1 LAATLPNLRPF
12 LAYRASAPE
21 DNSMGSNNQ
30 RRSRG
35 RQGGKLKIAEVE
47 RLKTNLAAV
56 KSLEEANCG
65 LALQLLARVAT
76 RHKKLVFPSAAEKA
90 EAATFWDHKKHL
102 RLDIPMPDA
111 NVPVYL
117 DHLLPTLLDLVQ
129 AAGGTDR
136 KTRTAAA
143 ELLHAVVVIMIGQ
156 TAAHTE
162 EMEARGPMT
171 ELFKRVLPALLDLAA
186 DADSVIQGLFRPLFS
201 QLIHWFTKA
210 RKYETPETV
219 CLLNCLLD
227 AVCDSERDAARRQEA
242 AAYLGEFAEWSVRQA
257 AGGRTATGR
266 HWRSILNRLYFL
278 WRHPDP
284 DKRSGACSAF
294 AALYRRLREDEAV
307 VGEHLLE
314 LLAAAMS
321 GLRLAHA
328 DTEGSEAGQL
338 ARLSLDHIKRILFH
352 YLSRQGCV
360 PVLQKGPDPVLNS
373 MLKCRTTFILTWLEK
388 QTSLELIVRVR
399 LDKID

>member
-1 LAATLPNLRPF
+1 LAATLPNLRPY

-56 KSLEEANCG
+56 KSLEEANCS

-76 RHKKLVFPSAAEKA
+76 RHKKLVFPSPAEKA

-117 DHLLPTLLDLVQ
+117 DPLLPTLRELVQ

-156 TAAHTE
+156 TSAHTE

-186 DADSVIQGLFRPLFS
+186 DADSVVQGLFRPLFS

-257 AGGRTATGR
+257 AGRTATGR

-294 AALYRRLREDEAV
+294 DALYRRLREDEAV

-321 GLRLAHA
+321 GLRLAHT
-328 DTEGSEAGQL
+328 DSEGSEAAQL

-360 PVLQKGPDPVLNS
+360 PVL
-373 MLKCRTTFILTWLEK
+373 
-388 QTSLELIVRVR
+388 
-399 LDKID
+399 